1 VLKSGILKRDRRGEE
16 EEGSV
21 LSKHITEQHIC
32 VGERE
37 KNPE

>member
-1 VLKSGILKRDRRGEE
+1 VLKSGILKRDRTGEE
-16 EEGSV
+16 EKGSV
-21 LSKHITEQHIC
+21 LSKHITEQR